1 MDWNQVNIVFNEER
15 IRAALEKAWSPETA
29 KQWSP
34 ENPANGQCN
43 VTSAVINDLFGGEV
57 LRTPY
62 PTVWHYYNR
71 INGKRYDLSDSQFV
85 RPGAR
90 FAAPDEYQ
98 DELTDR
104 DTAMEGIPQREYD
117 ALKKGLLY
125 QL

>member
-1 MDWNQVNIVFNEER
+1 MNFDERR
-15 IRAALEKAWSPETA
+15 IREALEKAWSLKTA
-29 KQWSP
+29 KQWSA

-57 LRTPY
+57 LRTRY

-71 INGKRYDLSDSQFV
+71 IKGKRYDLTDSQFV

-104 DTAMEGIPQREYD
+104 DTAMEGIPQQEYD
-117 ALKKGLLY
+117 ALKRGLLE
-125 QL
+125 QLTKP